1 MMTDDAS
8 IELEHPR
15 ASAPAPGAGEA
26 APYTSVVTT
35 LRASTSGMVGVEN
48 TSRIVNRIACLYDMA
63 AQVLQG
69 IALQPHPFAEQ
80 VIEAM
85 ARNFRDILVAE
96 DCSWTEL
103 SMKDAEA
110 IAAPG
115 SWALLLPMMDC
126 RTALTKQ
133 VQTLKVSERY
143 SIRIAPRPERP
154 SSEAPPAAGE
164 PAVGV
169 STSVVALSA
178 QLLRAQLQLQ
188 SLLPP
193 LRATRLPKLYPD
205 RYLHLQHR
213 YSWRLALPILSTL

>member
-1 MMTDDAS
+1 MDDLILAAARVALHDGRSEARKRFVRLFAFFMMTDDAS

-169 STSVVALSA
+169 STCT
-178 QLLRAQLQLQ
+178 
-188 SLLPP
+188 LPP
-193 LRATRLPKLYPD
+193 PPPPD
-205 RYLHLQHR
+205 WL
-213 YSWRLALPILSTL
+213 